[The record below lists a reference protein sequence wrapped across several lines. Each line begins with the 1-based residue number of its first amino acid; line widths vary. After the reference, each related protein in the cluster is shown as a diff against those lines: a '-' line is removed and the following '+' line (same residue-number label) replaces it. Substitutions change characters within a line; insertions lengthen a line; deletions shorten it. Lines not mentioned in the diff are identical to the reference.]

1 MSANGTVSNPTQD
14 QNYGISGASAS
25 ESSTQEGADA
35 VVVTN
40 GTWMTSAIAGN
51 EGSVTA
57 GQAVA
62 WSAKLHSAGNI
73 AGAGNIMLGDG
84 SAQQCTSA
92 GLRQTW
98 LVNAADGGYFDAL
111 GGTSASGDIHLIFP

>member
-1 MSANGTVSNPTQD
+1 MLSAEERGAVGTGD
-14 QNYGISGASAS
+14 G
-25 ESSTQEGADA
+25 ESL
-35 VVVTN
+35 
-40 GTWMTSAIAGN
+40 
-51 EGSVTA
+51 
-57 GQAVA
+57 A

-92 GLRQTW
+92 SLRKTW
-98 LVNAADGGYFDAL
+98 LANAEDAGYFDAL